1 MKVLAATTWT
11 QGARLEDF
19 CHAVP
24 GELVIDLG
32 PCSDDD
38 PGGDCVIGRVFIGL
52 ASGHMTTTAVV
63 VDLPLL
69 DRRGY
74 LRILRESIIHRSLP
88 TAELAAMAEHW
99 RLTAG
104 ALPAGTVVERTRGK
118 TRVRRSISTGSIS
131 GISGS

>member
-19 CHAVP
+19 CRAVP

-38 PGGDCVIGRVFIGL
+38 PRGECLLGRVFVGL

-63 VDLPLL
+63 VDLPFL
-69 DRRGY
+69 DRRSY
-74 LRILRESIIHRSLP
+74 LRALRESIIHRSLP
-88 TAELAAMAEHW
+88 TAELAALAEHW
-99 RLTAG
+99 RLTASR
-104 ALPAGTVVERTRGK
+104 LPVGTVVERARGK
-118 TRVRRSISTGSIS
+118 TRVRRVRSTV
-131 GISGS
+131 